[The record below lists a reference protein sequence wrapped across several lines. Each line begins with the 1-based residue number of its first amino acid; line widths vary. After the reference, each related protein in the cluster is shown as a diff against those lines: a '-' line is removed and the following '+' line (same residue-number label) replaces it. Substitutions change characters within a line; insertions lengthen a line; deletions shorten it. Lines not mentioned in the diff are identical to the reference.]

1 MSAGLARNWWAV
13 GVRGIAAIIFASA
26 VLWLPSST
34 IASLILL
41 FAAYL
46 AADGAFAIVAG
57 VRAAQPGARWRLLVL
72 EGATNLAAAGA
83 VLAWPA
89 LAIAATFVRLV
100 CAWAIVTG
108 ALLLAAA
115 HRLTVP
121 HGRWLLVLAGAG
133 SAGWGVWAAATE
145 VSALEVIKFWLIGY
159 GVVFGGM
166 LLALAGRLQRQH
178 RMAQQQA

>member
-1 MSAGLARNWWAV
+1 MAALVNHSLADPAVCGLSCRRWRVCDCGRSAR
-13 GVRGIAAIIFASA
+13 
-26 VLWLPSST
+26 
-34 IASLILL
+34 
-41 FAAYL
+41 
-46 AADGAFAIVAG
+46 
-57 VRAAQPGARWRLLVL
+57 RAARRALAIAGPGGRDQPSG
-72 EGATNLAAAGA
+72 GGA